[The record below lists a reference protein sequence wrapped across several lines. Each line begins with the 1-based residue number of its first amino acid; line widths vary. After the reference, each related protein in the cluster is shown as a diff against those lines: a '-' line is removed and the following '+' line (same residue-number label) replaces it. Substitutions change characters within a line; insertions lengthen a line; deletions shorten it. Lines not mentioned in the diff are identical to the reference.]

1 MNWDAHAR
9 LILKAEIVRRGMTY
23 DRLAE
28 RMQAMGLAETPRAI
42 ANKMSRGTF
51 SFVFF
56 LQCMRALEATTVT
69 LAVPDVKLPTMRVAG
84 DPDLNNPLLPNQ

>member
-69 LAVPDVKLPTMRVAG
+69 LAVPDVKPPPMRVAG
-84 DPDLNNPLLPNQ
+84 SADLDKPLPQNQ